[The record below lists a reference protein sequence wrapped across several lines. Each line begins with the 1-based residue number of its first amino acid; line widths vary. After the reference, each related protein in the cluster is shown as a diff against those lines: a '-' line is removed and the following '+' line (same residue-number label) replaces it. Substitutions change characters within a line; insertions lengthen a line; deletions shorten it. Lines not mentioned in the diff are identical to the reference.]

1 MHTLGHL
8 LNAIKRT
15 ESHFPFQLNFAR
27 LHDMFFPS
35 FSAVFALMKYTSE
48 QVDVCCVLLL
58 VRLH

>member
-27 LHDMFFPS
+27 LYDMFFS
-35 FSAVFALMKYTSE
+35 FVFGCICSNE
-48 QVDVCCVLLL
+48 I
-58 VRLH
+58 HG